1 MNIDPVSL
9 TYVGLLIS
17 TAGLI
22 LGAVSLILTVK
33 YNKNQKDV
41 NRAVMAGINK
51 EFERQK
57 FIKNKK
63 MEMIKNNNI
72 NIDGKD
78 LYGSNVNININ
89 IGENS
94 NDNE

>member
-9 TYVGLLIS
+9 VSLLIS
-17 TAGLI
+17 ATGLI
-22 LGAVSLILTVK
+22 LGAVSLFLTVK

-51 EFERQK
+51 EFEKQK

-63 MEMIKNNNI
+63 LEMIKNNNI
-72 NIDGKD
+72 NIDGGD
-78 LYGSNVNININ
+78 LYRSNVSININ
-89 IGENS
+89 IGEKGNG
-94 NDNE
+94 NGEV